1 VRNPGR
7 NCPATE
13 VKITMNDKQSCE
25 DSLYGS
31 LTRTAVWRRRLLAK
45 YPQDTRNGRAAETL
59 EKIAG
64 ETNDLTDAQWEKL
77 SKSYNW
83 SSGIWADA
91 VSLASRHVEFQRN
104 VRTFPSF
111 VDNLISIL
119 AEESQQA
126 VVN

>member
-31 LTRTAVWRRRLLAK
+31 LTRTAVWRRGLQAK
-45 YPQDTRNGRAAETL
+45 YPNDSRNGKAAATL
-59 EKIAG
+59 ERLAG
-64 ETNDLTDAQWEKL
+64 ETSDLTDEQWEQL

-91 VSLASRHVEFQRN
+91 VSLASRHVEFQRS
-104 VRTFPSF
+104 VRTFPAF
-111 VDNLISIL
+111 VENLIGIL